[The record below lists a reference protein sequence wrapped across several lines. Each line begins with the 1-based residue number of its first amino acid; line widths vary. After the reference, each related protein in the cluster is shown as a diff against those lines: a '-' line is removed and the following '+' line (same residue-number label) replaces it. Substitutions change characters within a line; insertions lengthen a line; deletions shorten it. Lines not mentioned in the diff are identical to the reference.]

1 MSELVKERVTQCFS
15 TVFPRVPATGLTS
28 LSTSLHGGW
37 DSMMTINLAALL
49 EEEFTITFSLDEIE
63 EFLSYELVVAA
74 VMEKLDD

>member
-1 MSELVKERVTQCFS
+1 
-15 TVFPRVPATGLTS
+15 
-28 LSTSLHGGW
+28 
-37 DSMMTINLAALL
+37 MMTINLAALL